1 MKACKMNLSR
11 LLFLHVLLWAALVH
25 VGCRDAGNSQP
36 HTVAEG
42 PSQIAPPPDTL
53 PSAPQPAERDTL
65 FSVVTLNFAP
75 RQTQLSDSLA
85 EVLILA
91 IQRNITIPAL
101 HELLSER
108 ATLKVLA
115 TPASLVAVAKS
126 RAKRRALGVQ
136 RYLVNNWSA
145 LSLIERNYDGIHP
158 RVLPIDS
165 AQLAGGQGLP
175 GSVEVIFQGRK
186 FPDMPLY

>member
-1 MKACKMNLSR
+1 MIACKMTLSR
-11 LLFLHVLLWAALVH
+11 HLFLHAWLWVALVH

-36 HTVAEG
+36 HAVTEG

-75 RQTQLSDSLA
+75 RQTQLSDSLG

-91 IQRNITIPAL
+91 IQRTITVPAL
-101 HELLSER
+101 HELVSGR

-115 TPASLVAVAKS
+115 TPASLVAAAKS

-136 RYLVNNWSA
+136 RYLVEHWRVF
-145 LSLIERNYDGIHP
+145 SLIERNHDGIHP

-186 FPDMPLY
+186 FPDAPPF

>member
-1 MKACKMNLSR
+1 MITCKIPLSR
-11 LLFLHVLLWAALVH
+11 HLFLSALLWVGLVH
-25 VGCRDAGNSQP
+25 VGCRDTENAQP
-36 HTVAEG
+36 HAVTEG
-42 PSQIAPPPDTL
+42 PLQIAPPPDSL
-53 PSAPQPAERDTL
+53 ASAPPAAERDTV

-75 RQTQLSDSLA
+75 RKTQLSDSLA

-101 HELLSER
+101 HELLNER
-108 ATLKVLA
+108 ATLEVLA

-145 LSLIERNYDGIHP
+145 FSIAERNHDGIHP

-186 FPDMPLY
+186 FPNMPLY